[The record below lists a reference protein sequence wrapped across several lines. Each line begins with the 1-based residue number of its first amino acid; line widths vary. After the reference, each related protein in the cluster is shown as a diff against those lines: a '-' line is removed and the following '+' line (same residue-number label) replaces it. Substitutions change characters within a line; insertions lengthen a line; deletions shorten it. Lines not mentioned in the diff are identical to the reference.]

1 MKTLRNLL
9 IVRTDRIGDV
19 ILSLPLAGIIKK
31 KYPDCRITFLLR
43 EYTKP
48 LAENHPYI
56 DEVMILKSDNN
67 KLSYRENIKQIKSK
81 NFDAC
86 IIVNPAFPI
95 SLMLYLSNIKI
106 RIGTG
111 YRLYSCLFNRKVYEH
126 RKYGEKHELE
136 YNVNLLKEIGIE
148 EKISTD
154 NVEFYLDVDDK
165 SLQKVKLV
173 LNEYGVT
180 SGNKLVIIHPGSG
193 GSAVDIPIEKLV
205 ELKNLLAKT
214 ENVKVVVTGD
224 SGEWELCEKLINQEN
239 IFNFAGKLNLSELC
253 ALISLCDLFIS
264 NSTGPIHIAAALD
277 RSVIGFYPKIPSCS
291 QNRWGPYTKKK
302 AIFTPAIDCADCT
315 REQCE
320 KLNCMNSI
328 DIGLVFEQAGIVLSN

>member
-86 IIVNPAFPI
+86 IIVNPAFSI
-95 SLMLYLSNIKI
+95 SLMLYLSKIKI

-165 SLQKVKLV
+165 SLEKVKIV

-193 GSAVDIPIEKLV
+193 GSAVDLSIEKLV
-205 ELKNLLAKT
+205 ELKNLIAKT

-302 AIFTPAIDCADCT
+302 AIFTPVIDCVNCT

-328 DIGLVFEQAGIVLSN
+328 DIGLVFEQAGIVLSK

>member
-1 MKTLRNLL
+1 MKTIRNLL

-19 ILSLPLAGIIKK
+19 VLSLPLAGIIKK

-67 KLSYRENIKQIKSK
+67 KLSYSENIKQIKSK

-86 IIVNPAFPI
+86 IIVNPAFSI
-95 SLMLYLSNIKI
+95 SLMLYLSKIKI

-111 YRLYSCLFNRKVYEH
+111 YRLYSCLFNRKVFEH

-165 SLQKVKLV
+165 SLQKVKID
-173 LNEYGVT
+173 LNEYGIT

-214 ENVKVVVTGD
+214 ENVKVVVTGN
-224 SGEWELCEKLINQEN
+224 SGEWDLCEKLINHEN
-239 IFNFAGKLNLSELC
+239 IFNFAGKLNLNELC

-264 NSTGPIHIAAALD
+264 NSTGPIHIAAALNK
-277 RSVIGFYPKIPSCS
+277 SVIGFYPKIPSCS

-302 AIFTPAIDCADCT
+302 AIFTPPIDCVNCT

-328 DIGLVFEQAGIVLSN
+328 DVGLVFEQAGIFLSK

>member
-1 MKTLRNLL
+1 MITPRNLI

-19 ILSLPLAGIIKK
+19 ILSLPLAGIVKK
-31 KYPDCRITFLLR
+31 KYPGCRITFLLR

-67 KLSYRENIKQIKSK
+67 KLSFRENIKQIKSK
-81 NFDAC
+81 KFDAC
-86 IIVNPAFPI
+86 IIVNPAFSV
-95 SLMLYLSNIKI
+95 SLILFLSNIKI

-111 YRLYSCLFNRKVYEH
+111 YRLYSFLFNRKVYEH

-136 YNVNLLKEIGIE
+136 FNVNLLKEIGIE
-148 EKISTD
+148 ETISTE
-154 NVEFYLDVDDK
+154 NVEFFLSVK
-165 SLQKVKLV
+165 AEHLEKVKLI
-173 LNEYGVT
+173 LNESGIT
-180 SGNKLVIIHPGSG
+180 AGNKLVIIHPGSG
-193 GSAVDIPIEKLV
+193 GSAVDLPIEKLV
-205 ELKNLLAKT
+205 ELNKLLLKL

-224 SGEWELCEKLINQEN
+224 SGEWELCQKLINHEN
-239 IFNFAGKLNLSELC
+239 VFNLAGKLNLNELC

-277 RSVIGFYPKIPSCS
+277 KYVIGFYPKIPSCS

-302 AIFTPAIDCADCT
+302 AIFTPAIDCVNCT

-328 DIGLVFEQAGIVLSN
+328 DIGRVFEQAGSVLRK